1 MKRVVKTAKTAPE
14 TAIKP
19 TTKPATTNA
28 VTSTPGKKSADV
40 SSEVQGEGDYE
51 SAQRY
56 TDSVRSFVES
66 GKVAE
71 AVKKA
76 KPETPEVQKELES
89 AEKIGV
95 AHSKGEDPGVK
106 RKSRAKP

>member
-1 MKRVVKTAKTAPE
+1 MKRVVKTAA
-14 TAIKP
+14 KP
-19 TTKPATTNA
+19 ATKPVTKLATTNA
-28 VTSTPGKKSADV
+28 VATNTAKKPADV

-76 KPETPEVQKELES
+76 KPETPEVQKELEN
-89 AEKIGV
+89 AEKIGI